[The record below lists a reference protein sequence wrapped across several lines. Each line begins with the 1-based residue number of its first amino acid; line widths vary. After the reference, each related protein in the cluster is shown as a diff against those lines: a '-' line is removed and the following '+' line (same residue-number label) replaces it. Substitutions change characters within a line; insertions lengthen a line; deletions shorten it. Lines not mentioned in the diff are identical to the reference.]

1 MTNHLN
7 YYKKINKIPT
17 IDLADLKEKVLFL
30 QRNNYY
36 FSIGLTQNSF
46 QGKNILEFCPGTGY
60 NAYFLIK
67 QFKIGKI
74 KLIENNPSSI
84 KFLKKNLSKFKNKLI
99 HKKDLNKFK
108 TKEKFDF
115 VIMENALDNFSNEKS
130 VINKIISFTKKN
142 GNIILT
148 VGDKYG
154 ILSTKL
160 RFIFSLILLEQN
172 KISNFKEKV
181 NFLSDVFKSH
191 LSYLSKNTRKA
202 DKWVL
207 DNILNFDYIR
217 KKNYIDY
224 PKLINLIG
232 KKSFIQNISPQFN
245 KNLTF
250 YKNFLIE
257 KNNESYL
264 KNYFNEREKFL
275 DFETLIEE
283 EVNIDKNLDYIY
295 SEISKLKP
303 NKKLIL

>member
-1 MTNHLN
+1 M
-7 YYKKINKIPT
+7 
-17 IDLADLKEKVLFL
+17 
-30 QRNNYY
+30 
-36 FSIGLTQNSF
+36 
-46 QGKNILEFCPGTGY
+46 
-60 NAYFLIK
+60 
-67 QFKIGKI
+67 
-74 KLIENNPSSI
+74 
-84 KFLKKNLSKFKNKLI
+84 
-99 HKKDLNKFK
+99 
-108 TKEKFDF
+108 
-115 VIMENALDNFSNEKS
+115 
-130 VINKIISFTKKN
+130 
-142 GNIILT
+142 
-148 VGDKYG
+148 
-154 ILSTKL
+154 
-160 RFIFSLILLEQN
+160 EQN

-264 KNYFNEREKFL
+264 KNYFNERKNFL
-275 DFETLIEE
+275 DFETLI
-283 EVNIDKNLDYIY
+283 
-295 SEISKLKP
+295 KLR
-303 NKKLIL
+303 